1 MWSNKMSTI
10 NIDQT
15 YQLNKQIV
23 ELQSTLQLLQN
34 QNKELEQ
41 KNIDLENELKQL
53 SNLNNDKFNFTDN
66 GDSITEFNALSLSR
80 LQMAATNIY
89 REYKKVLGKLN
100 YCQEEN
106 EKNQENVVVSTLEE
120 SQEIEDLKKQLK
132 TKDNIINELKS
143 RISRADEEE
152 VLESYCEI
160 IVED

>member
-100 YCQEEN
+100 YYQEEN

-132 TKDNIINELKS
+132 TKDSIINELKS

>member
-100 YCQEEN
+100 YYQEEN

>member
-1 MWSNKMSTI
+1 MSTI

>member
-15 YQLNKQIV
+15 YQLNQQII
-23 ELQSTLQLLQN
+23 ELQSMLQLLQN
-34 QNKELEQ
+34 QNKELEK

-132 TKDNIINELKS
+132 TKDSIINELKS